1 MADDEPR
8 KSAGGGA
15 AAGKALLAGV
25 ALVAGAFM
33 VRGAIQRAGRA
44 KAYLDEGVDEKLW
57 LPIGGIDQWVTIR
70 GRDPENPVLLVL
82 HGGPGSAISALAHR
96 FFPGWEEHVTLVNWD
111 QRGAGRTF
119 GRHGKRGT
127 GPLTL
132 GRMVVDG
139 VELAETLTRRF
150 PGRPLILLGWS
161 WGSLLG
167 VEMIR
172 ARPDLFAA
180 YMGVGQCVD
189 MTRGEQLSYFG
200 AIDRLR
206 ARGDERRA
214 TQLEAIGPPPY
225 PSIKALARQRKLLVT
240 TMPGAERRVF
250 RNAPLDLLL
259 APDSR
264 LKDLVDW
271 QRGVRFSVGKLWD
284 QIRNWRLADGGYDFD
299 VPLTFVQGELDLQTP
314 SALVTEAFAK
324 LHAPKKE
331 LVIVEG
337 GGHVALVTHADEAK
351 TALVTKVLPLVK
363 RGRAARA
370 QPTARRRIGSS
381 RPSGRPRG

>member
-1 MADDEPR
+1 MSDDEA
-8 KSAGGGA
+8 KTGGGGAGA

-25 ALVAGAFM
+25 ALVAGAF
-33 VRGAIQRAGRA
+33 VLRGAIQRAGRA
-44 KAYLDEGVDEKLW
+44 KAHLAEGVDDKLW
-57 LPIGGIDQWVTIR
+57 LPIGGIEQWVTIR

-96 FFPGWEEHVTLVNWD
+96 FFPGWDEHVTLVNWD

-127 GPLTL
+127 GQLTL

-139 VELAETLTRRF
+139 VELAETLKRRF
-150 PGRPLILLGWS
+150 PGRPLILMGWS

-180 YMGVGQCVD
+180 YMGVGQVVD
-189 MTRGEQLSYFG
+189 MARGEQLSYFG

-206 ARGDERRA
+206 AKGDERRA
-214 TQLEAIGPPPY
+214 AQLEAIGPPPY
-225 PSIKALARQRKLLVT
+225 PSIKALAKQRKLLIG
-240 TMPGAERRVF
+240 TMPAAERRVF
-250 RNAPLDLLL
+250 RNAPVSLLL
-259 APDSR
+259 APDAK

-271 QRGVRFSVGKLWD
+271 QLGLRFSVGKLWD
-284 QIRNWRLADGGYDFD
+284 QIRGWRLADGGYDFE

-331 LVIVEG
+331 LVVIKDAA
-337 GGHVALVTHADEAK
+337 HAALVTHADEAK
-351 TALVTKVLPLVK
+351 KALLNKMLPALK
-363 RGRAARA
+363 ARA
-370 QPTARRRIGSS
+370 RQPTGRRRIGSS